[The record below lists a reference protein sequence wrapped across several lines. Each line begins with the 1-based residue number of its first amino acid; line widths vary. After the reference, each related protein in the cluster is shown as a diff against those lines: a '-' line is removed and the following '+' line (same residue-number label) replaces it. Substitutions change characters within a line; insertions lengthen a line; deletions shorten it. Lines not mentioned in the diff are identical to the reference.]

1 MTDNEVLLISL
12 IALEL
17 SHALDSLPACKDE
30 TVLKGDGKPKMV
42 FHTSCRRLKRHTQKH
57 SDGCSEWE

>member
-12 IALEL
+12 IALEID
-17 SHALDSLPACKDE
+17 HALNNLAVCKDE

-42 FHTSCRRLKRHTQKH
+42 FATSCRRLKGHVQKH